1 MNIPSPETQTHTRTE
16 RERGGIHL
24 LKTKD
29 GKLLQ
34 LRSRERDKH
43 VMVKTMTNSQH
54 KHEEEVGTVM
64 KTMSQQSAIRKHT
77 NEQNDDITK
86 KVKQKSYKTKKV
98 EGQKK
103 ALKIK
108 CNLR

>member
-1 MNIPSPETQTHTRTE
+1 M
-16 RERGGIHL
+16 
-24 LKTKD
+24 
-29 GKLLQ
+29 
-34 LRSRERDKH
+34 
-43 VMVKTMTNSQH
+43 MVKTITNSQH
-54 KHEEEVGTVM
+54 MHEEGVGTVM
-64 KTMSQQSAIRKHT
+64 KMMSRQSAIRKHT

-86 KVKQKSYKTKKV
+86 NVKQKSYKTQKV